1 MGYEATKRLIDLIAS
16 AVALVLA
23 LPLWILVAAAIK
35 LDSPG
40 PVLFSQLRVGR
51 GGSEFVM
58 VKFRTMEHGA
68 DESFLTE
75 HLSHLSEL
83 GEDAGGESAQLRLE
97 DDPRVTRVGRRLR
110 RWSLD
115 ELPNLWNVFVGPMS
129 LVGPRPLVPAEVEII
144 GERAR
149 PRLAVKPGIT
159 GLAQIAGRTYLT
171 IDERT
176 RFDLE
181 YVEQRSLRLDFK
193 IMAETMRTVFR
204 HPGS

>member
-1 MGYEATKRLIDLIAS
+1 
-16 AVALVLA
+16 
-23 LPLWILVAAAIK
+23 
-35 LDSPG
+35 
-40 PVLFSQLRVGR
+40 
-51 GGSEFVM
+51 M
-58 VKFRTMEHGA
+58 VKFRTMTHGA
-68 DESFLTE
+68 DESVLTE

-115 ELPNLWNVFVGPMS
+115 ELPNLWNVLVGPMS

-176 RFDLE
+176 KFDLE
-181 YVEQRSLRLDFK
+181 YVEGRSALEDLR
-193 IMAETMRTVFR
+193 IMAMTVPVVLFR
-204 HPGS
+204 KGGW